1 MDGCVCRRI
10 GQFCARVYQSGKER
24 RTFGGG
30 DNEVTTSSWQPTHY
44 DSPDSLLL
52 MASMALVSPRA
63 GGSAAT
69 ALMAAVPSSSVA
81 LHSPSACAAHA
92 AATASTL
99 TGGRSATPSR
109 PGSTC
114 LGFRLG

>member
-1 MDGCVCRRI
+1 MAVCVE
-10 GQFCARVYQSGKER
+10 GSDSSASASGKER

-30 DNEVTTSSWQPTHY
+30 DNEVTTRWALPWQPTHY
-44 DSPDSLLL
+44 DSSDSLLL